1 MSLSLYEQE
10 TIINYNQGE
19 AGATIFTYSKS
30 LISRVEKLRK
40 RLPDEV
46 ALLREEKT
54 GAREY
59 RVPKSWIKLN
69 PERKLTA
76 EEISRRKQQGRSS
89 YAANWGLTEKEP
101 DSDGAGTL

>member
-10 TIINYNQGE
+10 TIISYNQGE
-19 AGATIFTYSKS
+19 AEATIFTYSKS
-30 LISRVEKLRK
+30 LMPRVEKLRK

-59 RVPKSWIKLN
+59 RVPKSCIDIKIPPKYSPEEL
-69 PERKLTA
+69 ERKR
-76 EEISRRKQQGRSS
+76 EIAAAASMAAAAKRGRK
-89 YAANWGLTEKEP
+89 
-101 DSDGAGTL
+101 